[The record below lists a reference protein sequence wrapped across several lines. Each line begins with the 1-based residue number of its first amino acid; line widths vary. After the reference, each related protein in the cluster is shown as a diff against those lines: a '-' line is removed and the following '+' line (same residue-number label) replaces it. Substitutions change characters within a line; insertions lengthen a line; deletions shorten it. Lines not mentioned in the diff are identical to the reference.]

1 MALVVISYN
10 VKSKHDAVMKKCLIK
25 KGYEDNI
32 VNDTNITC
40 NLPNTTL
47 KRYDVTPQIALDDMK
62 KCATKVGAKL
72 ERAIALEVQSFSVIK
87 GEPYSE

>member
-1 MALVVISYN
+1 
-10 VKSKHDAVMKKCLIK
+10 MKKYLIK
-25 KGYEDNI
+25 KGYEENI

-40 NLPNTTL
+40 YLPNTTL
-47 KRYDVTPQIALDDMK
+47 KRYDVTLQTALDDMK

-72 ERAIALEVQSFSVIK
+72 ERAIAFEVQNFSMIK